1 MSPKAAFNLIYTGPV
16 GATSATTTCTASNTA
31 ADAAW
36 TGSVAVTGGTL
47 TLTAPAIAS
56 IYKYAISCTTTTSAG
71 STTASATAYLFD
83 GVPIPVPTDC
93 GVTDNFGTPIPTL
106 DLLAPDAVVTTDT
119 AGLCVACSVTQP
131 ENVVDQDPTNYAV
144 LNKPVGLAGSE
155 GLTVTDTVKSYLP
168 GYLVGFVASDPAEL
182 LTLQLLQGF
191 TVNTYLDGV
200 LQDAAGASVS
210 TPLSLDLLT
219 LLANPT
225 HKFIGFTS
233 TKPFNA
239 VQIVSSG
246 LVSVIGQANVYQA
259 CVSKQPSNPSSS
271 SSSSS
276 SGGSSSSSSSSSG
289 GSSSSSSSSGSSS
302 SSSGSS
308 ATGAP
313 VSISLSPNPVT
324 AGGTFTLTYTGPG
337 TSSSTCTASNS
348 AGDPKW
354 SGAVTGAGGSVT
366 LTAPTTP
373 NVYSYSISCSAPTGG
388 VSSAS
393 ANLYD
398 AIPAPIAT
406 DCGVKSLPTQSLIA
420 TNASVS
426 TGSGG
431 LCLFCSV
438 SQPQNVVD
446 EDPFNYATINTPVTL
461 LGANEFLTVTNN
473 STFTGLHTAGFIASN
488 PSELL
493 TLALLQGVTVNTLL
507 NGVVQETAGS
517 TTSSPLRLNLLT
529 LLGNPSAAFVTIS
542 TTRPFNGLQLTDS
555 NLVSVLSEVDVFQAC
570 VSTP

>member
-1 MSPKAAFNLIYTGPV
+1 MSPKAAFDLIYTGPV
-16 GATSATTTCTASNTA
+16 GATSANTTCTASNTA
-31 ADAAW
+31 SDATW
-36 TGSVAVTGGTL
+36 SGSVPVTGGTVP
-47 TLTAPAIAS
+47 LTAPAIAS
-56 IYKYAISCTTTTSAG
+56 IYSYAISCVTTTSAN
-71 STTASATAYLFD
+71 TTTSSASAYLYD

-119 AGLCVACSVTQP
+119 AGLCLLCSVTQP
-131 ENVVDQDPTNYAV
+131 ENVVDQDPTDYAT
-144 LNKPVGLAGSE
+144 LNKPVGVAGSE
-155 GLTVTDTVKSYLP
+155 ALTVTSTANTYLP

-182 LTLQLLQGF
+182 LTLELLQGF

-200 LQDAAGASVS
+200 LQDAGGASAS
-210 TPLSLDLLT
+210 NPLRLDLLT

-225 HKFIGFTS
+225 HKFIGFTA
-233 TKPFNA
+233 TKSFNA

-259 CVSKQPSNPSSS
+259 CVSTQPTNP
-271 SSSSS
+271 
-276 SGGSSSSSSSSSG
+276 SSSSSSSSSG

-302 SSSGSS
+302 SSSSSSGSS
-308 ATGAP
+308 SSSSGSTATAAP
-313 VSISLSPNPVT
+313 VSISVSPNPVT

-337 TSSSTCTASNS
+337 TSSSTCTASNT
-348 AGDPKW
+348 AGDAKW
-354 SGAVTGAGGSVT
+354 TGTLTGTGGSVT

-406 DCGVKSLPTQSLIA
+406 DCGVKSLPTQSLTDA
-420 TNASVS
+420 NASVS

-438 SQPQNVVD
+438 TQPQNVLNQ
-446 EDPFNYATINTPVTL
+446 DPLNYASVNTPVAL

-473 STFTGLHTAGFIASN
+473 STFSGLHTAGFIASN
-488 PSELL
+488 PSEVL

-507 NGVVQETAGS
+507 NGVVQETAGTTVS
-517 TTSSPLRLNLLT
+517 TPLRLNLLT
-529 LLGNPSAAFVTIS
+529 LLGNPAATFVSFS
-542 TTRPFNGLQLTDS
+542 TTKPFNGIQLTDS
-555 NLVSVLSEVDVFQAC
+555 NLVSVLGEVDLYQAC